1 MREMM
6 LHATDAHLT
15 AFAEDVRRSL
25 QLTPRQLPSQ
35 YLYDPLGSAL
45 FNAICELPWYGI
57 TRAENRLLAAHR
69 EDVLERL
76 PDVTRIVELGPGD
89 GSKLL
94 TLLECA
100 PMPLTAH
107 LIDVSEEAL
116 HQAAR
121 TLSGLDH
128 IRTVTLM
135 ASFEDG
141 LQAIAELPADGGT
154 LVLLLG
160 SNIGNFDRLA
170 SAQLLRRIHQ
180 SVGSGGA
187 LLLGADLVKP
197 ERDLLLAY
205 DDPLG
210 VSGAFNLNVLHRI
223 NRELGGDFDLEAF
236 RHRAVWNAAC
246 SRMEM
251 FLVATKAQRVRIDA
265 IDLDLSFAPG
275 DAIWTESSY
284 KYTADAVIQ
293 QLDEAGFETVDQWID
308 PEGAFA
314 LSLAVAI

>member
-25 QLTPRQLPSQ
+25 QLTPRQLPSR

-57 TRAENRLLAAHR
+57 TRAENRLLTANRDEILAS
-69 EDVLERL
+69 L
-76 PDVTRIVELGPGD
+76 PGVARIVELGPGD

-94 TLLECA
+94 KLVECA

-107 LIDVSEEAL
+107 LIDVSEDAL
-116 HQAAR
+116 THATR

-128 IRTVTLM
+128 ITTVTHA

-141 LQAIAELPADGGT
+141 LHAIAELPADGGA

-180 SVGSGGA
+180 SVGPGGA

-210 VSGAFNLNVLHRI
+210 VSAAFNLNVLYRI
-223 NRELGGDFDLEAF
+223 NRDLGGDFALDAF
-236 RHRAVWNAAC
+236 RHRAVWNATC

-251 FLVATKAQRVRIDA
+251 FVVATKAQRVRIDA
-265 IDLDLSFAPG
+265 IDLDLSFAAG
-275 DAIWTESSY
+275 ESIWTESSY
-284 KYTADAVIQ
+284 KYTADGVIR
-293 QLDEAGFETVDQWID
+293 QLDDAGFATIAQWID
-308 PEGAFA
+308 AEGAFA
-314 LSLAVAI
+314 LSLAQAI